1 MRVEKPGENFRREIT
16 SMASYDAKIAGYT
29 VTINYQQGGTNQIGV
44 KKPAKVKAWA
54 ICPVSEKRIEGA
66 SNSMGEAT
74 RDVEKKVAESIQTE
88 TEAKIAEP
96 AEV

>member
-1 MRVEKPGENFRREIT
+1 
-16 SMASYDAKIAGYT
+16 MASYEANISGYT
-29 VTINYQQGGTNQIGV
+29 VTVNYQQGGTNQIGV

-74 RDVEKKVAESIQTE
+74 RTVEKAVAECIQAAL
-88 TEAKIAEP
+88 EAKD
-96 AEV
+96 AEVAAPVGK

>member
-1 MRVEKPGENFRREIT
+1 
-16 SMASYDAKIAGYT
+16 MASYDAKISGYT

-74 RDVEKKVAESIQTE
+74 RDVEKKVADSIQAE
-88 TEAKIAEP
+88 TEAKNAEAAAP
-96 AEV
+96 AGGK